1 MTIPG
6 PKNIDAIPVLLDRHG
21 TVHRCAQDQ
30 AVDELLRPLHAH
42 RCLVVL
48 LLDDGER
55 RLVRRRPRLHVLLEL
70 REAPLGLLERQ
81 HVLLRFDRGNELV
94 AARVELAAPDV
105 ESRREHRDVVLRLLH
120 RGVGLHLD
128 DFLFRFGQLRTRL
141 LQGVHLVGGI
151 ELHDDVAA
159 LDRHPCRLHLDDAE
173 HAADGR
179 RDERHGAAGAQLAVR
194 VDGDLQRTLRDE
206 RGRHGLPAF
215 RQTRHARRRS
225 PAPTAST
232 ATAIAGPTRSTARH
246 SDLLIISGDGRLVA
260 MRSPGS
266 MPDATTAC
274 SLPRFE
280 ICTRR
285 SWNSDPSSS

>member
-1 MTIPG
+1 MIPSRFSLT
-6 PKNIDAIPVLLDRHG
+6 D
-21 TVHRCAQDQ
+21 TVPSIGARSDQ
-30 AVDELLRPLHAH
+30 AVDDLLRPLHAH
-42 RCLVVL
+42 LGLVVL
-48 LLDDGER
+48 FLDDGER
-55 RLVRRRPRLHVLLEL
+55 RLVRRDPRLHVLLEL
-70 REAPLGLLERQ
+70 RQAPLGLLERQ

-94 AARVELAAPDV
+94 AARVELPATDV
-105 ESRREHRDVVLRLLH
+105 ESRREHRHVILRFLH
-120 RGVGLHLD
+120 GGVGLHLD
-128 DFLFRFGQLRTRL
+128 DFLFGFGQLRTRL

-151 ELHDDVAA
+151 ELHDDVTA
-159 LDRHPCRLHLDDAE
+159 LDRHPCRLHLDDAQ

-194 VDGDLQRTLRDE
+194 VHGDFQGTFRDE
-206 RGRHGLPAF
+206 RGRHGLPAL
-215 RQTRHARRRS
+215 RQTRQREDDRRPEREHAHGDRG
-225 PAPTAST
+225 PDEST
-232 ATAIAGPTRSTARH
+232 PRH
-246 SDLLIISGDGRLVA
+246 SDLLIISADGRLVA